1 MPAEPLLRVE
11 LVSKRFTV
19 GGRTLHAVQQVSFDL
34 AAGQTLGL
42 VGESGSGKSTLGRVV
57 LRLLEADG
65 GRVVF
70 QGREL
75 GKLSRKALR
84 LERRHMQIIFQ
95 DPLASLN
102 PRMTVGAAIE
112 DAMRIQGLYTKAER
126 WRRVYELL
134 ERVGLP
140 REAAQAFPF
149 ALSGGQ
155 QQRVGIARALSV
167 GPKVV
172 VCDEPLSALD
182 VSIQVQIMK
191 LLQDLQREMNL
202 AYLFIS
208 HNLGVVQYLSDSVMV
223 LYLGEVVEQASAED
237 LFRAPA
243 HPYTRML
250 LESILKVPDCEEERR
265 RLVMVPGEMPS
276 PFSPPSG
283 CPFHPR
289 CPLAIDCCKTDKPL
303 LRKVAPDHVAACH
316 LAG

>member
-1 MPAEPLLRVE
+1 
-11 LVSKRFTV
+11 
-19 GGRTLHAVQQVSFDL
+19 
-34 AAGQTLGL
+34 
-42 VGESGSGKSTLGRVV
+42 
-57 LRLLEADG
+57 
-65 GRVVF
+65 
-70 QGREL
+70 
-75 GKLSRKALR
+75 
-84 LERRHMQIIFQ
+84 
-95 DPLASLN
+95 
-102 PRMTVGAAIE
+102 
-112 DAMRIQGLYTKAER
+112 MRIQGLYTRAER
-126 WRRVYELL
+126 WRRVDELL

-140 REAAQAFPF
+140 RQAAQAFPF
-149 ALSGGQ
+149 ELSGGQ

-208 HNLGVVQYLSDSVMV
+208 HNLGVVQYLSDAVMV
-223 LYLGEVVEQASAED
+223 MYLGEVVEKASAED

-265 RLVMVPGEMPS
+265 CLVMVPGEMPS

>member
-1 MPAEPLLRVE
+1 VPAEPLLRVDN
-11 LVSKRFTV
+11 VSKRFNV

-75 GKLSRKALR
+75 GKLSTKELR
-84 LERRHMQIIFQ
+84 RERRHLQIIFQ

-112 DAMRIQGLYTKAER
+112 DAMRIQGLDTTAER
-126 WRRVYELL
+126 RRRVDELL

-140 REAAQAFPF
+140 RQAAQAFPF
-149 ALSGGQ
+149 ELSGGQ

-167 GPKVV
+167 GPRLV

-182 VSIQVQIMK
+182 VSIQVQIMT

-208 HNLGVVQYLSDSVMV
+208 HNLGVVQYLSDAVMV
-223 LYLGEVVEQASAED
+223 MYLGEVVEKASAED

-243 HPYTRML
+243 HPYTRLL

-276 PFSPPSG
+276 PFAPPSG

-289 CPLAIDCCKTDKPL
+289 CPLAIDMCKTVKPL
-303 LRKVAPDHVAACH
+303 QREVAPDHVAACH

>member
-1 MPAEPLLRVE
+1 LQVDN
-11 LVSKRFTV
+11 VSKRFTV
-19 GGRTLHAVQQVSFDL
+19 GGRTLHAVEQVSFAL

-75 GKLSRKALR
+75 GKLSATELR

-102 PRMTVGAAIE
+102 PRMTVGTAVE

-126 WRRVYELL
+126 RRRVDELL

-140 REAAQAFPF
+140 HEAAQAFPF
-149 ALSGGQ
+149 ELSGGQ

-167 GPKVV
+167 GPQLV

-208 HNLGVVQYLSDSVMV
+208 HNLGVVQYLSDAVLVM
-223 LYLGEVVEQASAED
+223 YLGEVVEKASAED

-276 PFSPPSG
+276 PFLPPSG

-289 CPLAIDCCKTDKPL
+289 CPLAINRCKTDKPL
-303 LRKVAPDHVAACH
+303 LRTVAPDHVAACH

>member
-1 MPAEPLLRVE
+1 MPAELLLRVDN
-11 LVSKRFTV
+11 VSKRFNV
-19 GGRTLHAVQQVSFDL
+19 GGRTLHAVQQVSFAL
-34 AAGQTLGL
+34 NAGQTLGL

-149 ALSGGQ
+149 ELSGGQ

-191 LLQDLQREMNL
+191 LLEDLQREMNL